1 MKVDKIKRNINYF
14 LNDNVVKL
22 AQIFP
27 SVVKDGEVDF
37 NALKEELG
45 LFTETTNEKYEFTWA
60 GKQNAKKIAQE
71 DVSNKTLK
79 FVSSESKEV
88 DTTENIY
95 IEGDNLEVLKL
106 LRQNYYSA
114 VKMIYIDPP
123 YNTGNDFIYNDSFK
137 MSEIDSLEAEGDMS
151 DLGERYT
158 VNVKS
163 NNRYHANWLN
173 MMYPRLLLAKDLLS
187 DDGAIFISIDDN
199 EVENVKNICNMIF
212 GENNYVAMFPWRKR
226 TAKSDVPF
234 GISQDYE
241 WIICYAKSSM
251 FKCSIAGKERKYYE
265 SEDFPNRPWRVHDL
279 TKQTTASE
287 RPNSYFTIVNPKNGV
302 EYPANP
308 NRTWA
313 ITQDTFKMYYDEDRI
328 VFPGDYP
335 FLNISKPVL
344 RYWKEDDMKKA
355 GEDFGRIAVSTKL
368 GDDIGMSQDGTKEIT
383 NLFGSKVFPFPKPSS
398 LIYFLCKIHT
408 DESDIILDF
417 FSGSATT
424 AHAVMK
430 LNSEDNGKRRY
441 ILVQI
446 PEKLDE
452 SSEAYRAGFHNICEI
467 GKERICLAGDRIKA
481 ENPEANVDI
490 GFKVFRVADTNI
502 KWNSL
507 VDAGQLDLS
516 QIELTPDLVDFMP
529 RANDVDI
536 VYELM
541 LRQRDVALSETL
553 EQLSDIGNRTY
564 LYASSYLVCLE
575 TEITVELINKLA
587 ELDPLPIKFI
597 FRDSAFKDDIALKDE
612 TFRRLKALIEKNA
625 GTDKPTYTVEFI

>member
-1 MKVDKIKRNINYF
+1 MKINKVDSNINYF
-14 LNDNVVKL
+14 QNDNLNKL

-37 NALKEELG
+37 KALKEELG
-45 LFTETTNEKYEFTWA
+45 LFSEVSDEKYEFTWA
-60 GKQNAKKIAQE
+60 GKQNAKKVAQE
-71 DVSNKTLK
+71 DVSGRTLK
-79 FVSSESKEV
+79 LVLNECKEMGK
-88 DTTENIY
+88 THNIY
-95 IEGDNLEVLKL
+95 IEGDNLEALKL
-106 LRQNYYSA
+106 LRQNYYNA

-123 YNTGNDFIYNDSFK
+123 YNTGNDFIYNDNFN
-137 MSEIDSLEAEGDMS
+137 MSEMDSLKAEGDIS
-151 DLGERYT
+151 DYNERYT
-158 VNVKS
+158 INTKS
-163 NNRYHANWLN
+163 NNRYHAKWLN
-173 MMYPRLLLAKDLLS
+173 MMYPRLLVAKDLLA

-199 EVENVKNICNMIF
+199 EIENVKNICNIVF
-212 GENNYVAMFPWRKR
+212 GENNHVAIFPWRKR

-241 WIICYAKSSM
+241 WIVCYAKTSM
-251 FKCSIAGKERKYYE
+251 FKGSIEGKERKYYE
-265 SEDFPNRPWRVHDL
+265 SDDFPGRPWRIHDL

-287 RPNSYFTIVNPKNGV
+287 RPNSYFTITNPRNGI

-313 ITQDTFKMYYDEDRI
+313 ITQDTFRKYYEENRI
-328 VFPGDYP
+328 VFPGDYA
-335 FLNISKPVL
+335 FLSITKPAL
-344 RYWKEDDMKKA
+344 RYWKEDDMEKA
-355 GEDFGRIAVSTKL
+355 GENFGRIAVSTKL

-408 DESDIILDF
+408 SENDIILDF

-424 AHAVMK
+424 AHSVMK
-430 LNSEDNGKRRY
+430 LNSEDNGKRRF

-452 SSEAYRAGFHNICEI
+452 SSEAYKAGFYNICEI
-467 GKERICLAGDRIKA
+467 GKERIRRAGESILREKPDCDI
-481 ENPEANVDI
+481 DI

-507 VDAGQLDLS
+507 ISAGQLDLS
-516 QIELTPDLVDFMP
+516 QVESTPDLVDFMP
-529 RANDVDI
+529 GANDIDI

-541 LRQRDVALSETL
+541 LRQRDVPLSETL
-553 EQLSDIGNRTY
+553 EQLFDIGNRTY

-575 TEITVELINKLA
+575 TEITVELVNKLA
-587 ELDPLPIKFI
+587 QIDPLPIKFI

-612 TFRRLKALIEKNA
+612 TFRRLKALIDKNA
-625 GTDKPTYTVEFI
+625 GNSKVTYTVEFI

>member
-287 RPNSYFTIVNPKNGV
+287 RPNSYFTIVNP
-302 EYPANP
+302 
-308 NRTWA
+308 
-313 ITQDTFKMYYDEDRI
+313 
-328 VFPGDYP
+328 
-335 FLNISKPVL
+335 
-344 RYWKEDDMKKA
+344 
-355 GEDFGRIAVSTKL
+355 
-368 GDDIGMSQDGTKEIT
+368 
-383 NLFGSKVFPFPKPSS
+383 
-398 LIYFLCKIHT
+398 
-408 DESDIILDF
+408 
-417 FSGSATT
+417 
-424 AHAVMK
+424 
-430 LNSEDNGKRRY
+430 
-441 ILVQI
+441 
-446 PEKLDE
+446 
-452 SSEAYRAGFHNICEI
+452 
-467 GKERICLAGDRIKA
+467 
-481 ENPEANVDI
+481 
-490 GFKVFRVADTNI
+490 
-502 KWNSL
+502 
-507 VDAGQLDLS
+507 
-516 QIELTPDLVDFMP
+516 
-529 RANDVDI
+529 
-536 VYELM
+536 
-541 LRQRDVALSETL
+541 
-553 EQLSDIGNRTY
+553 
-564 LYASSYLVCLE
+564 
-575 TEITVELINKLA
+575 
-587 ELDPLPIKFI
+587 
-597 FRDSAFKDDIALKDE
+597 
-612 TFRRLKALIEKNA
+612 
-625 GTDKPTYTVEFI
+625 

>member
-14 LNDNVVKL
+14 FNDNVVKL

-529 RANDVDI
+529 GANDVDI

>member
-1 MKVDKIKRNINYF
+1 MKINH
-14 LNDNVVKL
+14 DNLDKL

-27 SVVKDGEVDF
+27 SVVKDGEVDLE
-37 NALKEELG
+37 ALREELG
-45 LFTETTNEKYEFTWA
+45 LFDEVREEKYEFTWA
-60 GKQNAKKIAQE
+60 GKRNAKKLAQE
-71 DVSNKTLK
+71 DVSGRTLK
-79 FVSSESKEV
+79 LVPNECKEMSK
-88 DTTENIY
+88 TANLY
-95 IEGDNLEVLKL
+95 IEGDNLEAMKL

-123 YNTGNDFIYNDSFK
+123 YNTGNDYIYNDNFN
-137 MSEIDSLEAEGDMS
+137 MSERDSLRAEGAIS
-151 DLGERYT
+151 DFNERYT
-158 VNVKS
+158 INTKS

-173 MMYPRLLLAKDLLS
+173 MMYPRLLVAKDLLA

-199 EVENVKNICNMIF
+199 EIENIMNLCNIVF
-212 GENNYVAMFPWRKR
+212 GENNHVAIFPWRKR

-241 WIICYAKSSM
+241 WIVCYAKTSM
-251 FKCSIAGKERKYYE
+251 FKGSIEGKKRRYYE
-265 SEDFPNRPWRVHDL
+265 SDDFPGRPWRIHDL

-287 RPNSYFTIVNPKNGV
+287 RPNSYFTITNPANGV

-313 ITQDTFKMYYDEDRI
+313 ITQDTFRKYYKENRI
-328 VFPGDYP
+328 VFPGDYA

-344 RYWKEDDMKKA
+344 RYWKEDDMEKA

-383 NLFGSKVFPFPKPSS
+383 DLFGSKVFPFPKPTS
-398 LIYFLCKIHT
+398 LICFLCKIHT
-408 DESDIILDF
+408 SDDDIILDF

-424 AHAVMK
+424 AHSVMK
-430 LNSEDNGKRRY
+430 LNSEDNGRRRF

-446 PEKLDE
+446 PEKLAE

-467 GKERICLAGDRIKA
+467 GKERIRRAG
-481 ENPEANVDI
+481 ENILKEKPDCDI
-490 GFKVFRVADTNI
+490 DTGFKVFRIADTNI

-507 VDAGQLDLS
+507 TDAGQPDLALLES
-516 QIELTPDLVDFMP
+516 APDLVDFMP
-529 RANDVDI
+529 DSKDIDI

-541 LRQRDVALSETL
+541 LRQRDVPLSETL

-564 LYASSYLVCLE
+564 LYAGGYLVCLE
-575 TEITVELINKLA
+575 TEITVEIVNKLA
-587 ELDPLPIKFI
+587 EINPLPVKFI

-612 TFRRLKALIEKNA
+612 TFRRLKVLTEKNA
-625 GTDKPTYTVEFI
+625 GNGKAAYTVEFI